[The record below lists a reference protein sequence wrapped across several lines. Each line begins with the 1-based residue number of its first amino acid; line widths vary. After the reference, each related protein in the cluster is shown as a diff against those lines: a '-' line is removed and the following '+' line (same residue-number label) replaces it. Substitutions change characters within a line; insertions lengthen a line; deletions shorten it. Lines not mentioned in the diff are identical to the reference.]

1 MLNNLPPVI
10 KNLVLINLL
19 VFVLLNIPRFTQRPL
34 PLGMESWFF
43 LEKSDLIYPRAEAE
57 VEGKV
62 RYLVGNASDGY
73 SAIPSGPEDFKPA
86 QIVGHFFAHHEL
98 FHFIFN
104 MMALISL
111 GTGLEYVLTSRKF
124 LEFYLFCGVLGG
136 IFIAFLDPSPN
147 PVLGASGAISGVIVS
162 FAVYFPNEKLGF
174 FFLPPVKSGYI
185 ALGVG
190 VLSLIFV
197 IRSYFGYSSGFISH
211 FGHLAGM
218 VSALIYFGLYKLKN
232 QFLRKL

>member
-43 LEKSDLIYPRAEAE
+43 LEKSDLIYPRA
-57 VEGKV
+57 
-62 RYLVGNASDGY
+62 D
-73 SAIPSGPEDFKPA
+73 PSGPEDFKPA
-86 QIVGHFFAHHEL
+86 QIVGHFFAHHKL

-111 GTGLEYVLTSRKF
+111 GTRLEYVLTSRKF

-162 FAVYFPNEKLGF
+162 FAVYFPNEKLSF